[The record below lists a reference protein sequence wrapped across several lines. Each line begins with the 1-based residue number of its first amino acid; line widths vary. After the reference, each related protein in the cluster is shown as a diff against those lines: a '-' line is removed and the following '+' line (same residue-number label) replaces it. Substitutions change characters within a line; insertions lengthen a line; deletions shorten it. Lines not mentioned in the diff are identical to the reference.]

1 MVVLWRARWRVC
13 VFSGQTAVAPTLS
26 PPSLS
31 LARAVSSPQ
40 STPNT
45 PAAPQQQT
53 KKPNSDSKTPHLRH
67 QRLAPRHVPLL
78 AQLPHAYAQ
87 PRHAPRPQARAA
99 PLELVDDGVDLL
111 KVRGR
116 RGQQLADA
124 GDLGDGVVEVELGD
138 LPDEVGVGLVLQGE
152 ELLELLV
159 EQALGLHLGEG
170 VLLLGRYLVGHSK
183 FFLRLLL

>member
-1 MVVLWRARWRVC
+1 M
-13 VFSGQTAVAPTLS
+13 
-26 PPSLS
+26 
-31 LARAVSSPQ
+31 
-40 STPNT
+40 
-45 PAAPQQQT
+45 
-53 KKPNSDSKTPHLRH
+53 
-67 QRLAPRHVPLL
+67 
-78 AQLPHAYAQ
+78 
-87 PRHAPRPQARAA
+87 
-99 PLELVDDGVDLL
+99 DDGVDLL